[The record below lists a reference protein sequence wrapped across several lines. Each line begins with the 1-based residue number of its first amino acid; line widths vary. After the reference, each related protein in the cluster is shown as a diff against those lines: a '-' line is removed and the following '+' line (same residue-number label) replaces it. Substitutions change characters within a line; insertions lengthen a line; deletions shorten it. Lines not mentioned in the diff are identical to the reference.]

1 MAKKVVSF
9 RISNTAI
16 EKLSKIK
23 EFLDESIPELNFEYT
38 QTEILEKAIDSL
50 YDKTIGKEMG
60 RVLKDELSDTI
71 SLAVAN
77 GLSALSDNLESRLG
91 LIYHKLSHTEI
102 NTELINSVL
111 YEQRFFPNTNQE
123 IADLIQDES
132 VVNNLTKGYLENLIK
147 TGKLK

>member
-1 MAKKVVSF
+1 MNVKKTF
-9 RISNTAI
+9 RLSINAN
-16 EKLSKIK
+16 EKFTSVLEYFNK
-23 EFLDESIPELNFEYT
+23 EAREQGFEYT
-38 QTEILEKAIDSL
+38 QTEIIEKAIDSL

-60 RVLKDELSDTI
+60 RVLKDELGDTI